1 MNESLKLTFILRKVT
16 SDFNKATSDFFGK
29 YISSQLLRTY
39 HLTKHNK
46 IFFRIVREIIRF
58 NLQFYD
64 DEDITMACILCI
76 EFRR

>member
-29 YISSQLLRTY
+29 YFIKIIANLSFD
-39 HLTKHNK
+39 KNNK
-46 IFFRIVREIIRF
+46 IFFRVVRKIIRF